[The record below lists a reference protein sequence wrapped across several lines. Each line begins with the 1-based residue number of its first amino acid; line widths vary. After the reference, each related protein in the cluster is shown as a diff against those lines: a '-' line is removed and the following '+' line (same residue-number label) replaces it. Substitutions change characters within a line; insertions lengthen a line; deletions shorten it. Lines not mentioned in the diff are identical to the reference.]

1 MSTYEEA
8 QQLGLI
14 KEIKTEDET
23 VELLKMIKLDDI
35 EGMKELLNRDKS
47 LVQKEDGSGS
57 KETSSLTFLG
67 TPLHFAASHD
77 RHAMITILLE
87 HGANVDSLDLDQ
99 YTPLVLAVK
108 HKSHQS
114 IQVRQRITL
123 TL

>member
-35 EGMKELLNRDKS
+35 EGMKELLERDKS

-57 KETSSLTFLG
+57 KENSSLIFLG

-77 RHAMITILLE
+77 RHTMISILLE

-114 IQVRQRITL
+114 IQVRNHFL